1 MNTVHRPRRPRLAI
15 VDLIAFVVLALGIG
29 LTAAIVLGGAVL
41 LASGGESPVLEQAAV
56 MRIDTR
62 FVQ

>member
-1 MNTVHRPRRPRLAI
+1 MNASPRPARSRLAV

-29 LTAAIVLGGAVL
+29 LTAAVVLGGAVL
-41 LASGGESPVLEQAAV
+41 LAAGAESPAMEQAAV

-62 FVQ
+62 FVR